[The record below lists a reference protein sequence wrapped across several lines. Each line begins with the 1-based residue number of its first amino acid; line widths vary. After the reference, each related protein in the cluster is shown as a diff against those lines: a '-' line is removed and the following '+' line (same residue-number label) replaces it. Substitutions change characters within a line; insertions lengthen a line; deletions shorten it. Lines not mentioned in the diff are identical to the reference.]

1 MKILISQKILLFT
14 SIIATTVTI
23 SYAQDVHFSQ
33 IEYSP
38 LFLNPA
44 LSGANSTINGVLNY
58 RSQWNSVAIPY
69 KTMAASIDGRFND
82 NKRKKKGIIAGG
94 ISFFNDQAGDL
105 KITSNSVNVNLAYH
119 LMLDESNK
127 IGLGISTGF
136 GQRSIDPNGGRWTS
150 QYNGTVY
157 NSSLPS
163 NEVLNIPSFSF
174 FDAGAGILYS
184 HQRDKHASVK
194 SNFSNINIGL
204 AAYHLNRPSNSF
216 LNQTDDKLYVRW
228 TAFVNSTISIPNSKG
243 SILPG
248 IYFQKQG
255 PAMEILYG
263 LYYKNQLSSR
273 NSGGIHQPTA
283 FSIGLFNRFKDA
295 MAIKFMYELGP
306 YAAGF
311 CYDLNISS
319 LNEISKTRGGFEFFL
334 RFNLAEK

>member
-1 MKILISQKILLFT
+1 MKILSSQILKCISILT
-14 SIIATTVTI
+14 CI
-23 SYAQDVHFSQ
+23 SSMTYAQDVHFSQ

-38 LFLNPA
+38 LLLNPA
-44 LSGANSTINGVLNY
+44 LSGANSTLNGVLNY

-69 KTMAASIDGRFND
+69 KTIAASVDGRFND
-82 NKRKKKGIIAGG
+82 NKRKKNGIIAGG

-136 GQRSIDPNGGRWTS
+136 GQRSIDPYGGRWTS

-163 NEVLNIPSFSF
+163 NEVLNIPNFSY

-184 HQRDKHASVK
+184 YQRDKHAGVK
-194 SNFSNINIGL
+194 SNFSNINVGL

-216 LNQTDDKLYVRW
+216 LNQADDKLYVRW
-228 TAFVNSTISIPNSKG
+228 TAFVNSTISISNSKG

-283 FSIGLFNRFKDA
+283 VSIGLFNRFKDA
-295 MAIKFMYELGP
+295 MAIKFMFELGP
-306 YAAGF
+306 YSAGF

-334 RFNLAEK
+334 RFNLIDK